1 MNACRELAEQMRR
14 DRLTLTSVTDRLQD
28 RLGEVAD
35 SDGKTVRDLM
45 AHYASWQRLAVRRI
59 GTLKAGGE
67 INLTDD
73 EVFNPLMLEITRL
86 WSDDEVRWD
95 FDDAFESMV
104 EAISDAPEEACQPD
118 GWAHRYANRMAG
130 SHYPD
135 HLPDLERLASSP
147 ASS

>member
-1 MNACRELAEQMRR
+1 MNACHELAERMRR
-14 DRLTLTSVTDRLQD
+14 DRLTLTSVTDRLKD
-28 RLGEVAD
+28 RLSEVAD

-95 FDDAFESMV
+95 FEDAFESMV
-104 EAISDAPEEACQPD
+104 EAVSGAPEEACQAD
-118 GWAHRYANRMAG
+118 GWASRYANRMAG
-130 SHYPD
+130 SHYPE
-135 HLPDLERLASSP
+135 HLPGLERLAGS
-147 ASS
+147 

>member
-1 MNACRELAEQMRR
+1 MHACHELAEKMRR
-14 DRLTLTSVTDRLQD
+14 DRLTLTSVTDRLKD

-95 FDDAFESMV
+95 FEDAFESMA
-104 EAISDAPEEACQPD
+104 EAVSNAPEEACQPD
-118 GWAHRYANRMAG
+118 GWAYRYADRMAG

-135 HLPDLERLASSP
+135 HLPDLERLADS
-147 ASS
+147 

>member
-1 MNACRELAEQMRR
+1 MNACHELAEQMRR
-14 DRLTLTSVTDRLQD
+14 ERLTLTSVTDRLQG

-45 AHYASWQRLAVRRI
+45 AHYASWQRLAVQRI
-59 GTLKAGGE
+59 GTLKRGGE
-67 INLTDD
+67 VNLIDSED
-73 EVFNPLMLEITRL
+73 LNPLMLEITRL

-104 EAISDAPEEACQPD
+104 EAVESSPEEACQLE
-118 GWAHRYANRMAG
+118 GWAYRYANRMAG

-135 HLPDLERLASSP
+135 HLPDLERLAGS
-147 ASS
+147 